1 MAFSLLDRSA
11 TNLVVFSDLPGTACI
26 GLAGGGFCAITVGL
40 LEQGLIAGDLLL
52 QVLFDVFHSLLE
64 VHLGN
69 YACLAPISRQGRLAG
84 VGAGTPLFSL
94 EPQTLRND
102 LPGTLGLV
110 GQRRLRSQTLLL
122 LLVLAKFHIAAVK
135 RVELSG
141 IPIQEL
147 LMQSQFT
154 ASHYGLLL
162 RGRFLH

>member
-11 TNLVVFSDLPGTACI
+11 TNLIVFDDLSGTA
-26 GLAGGGFCAITVGL
+26 GLAGGGFCAITVSF

-52 QVLFDVFHSLLE
+52 QVLFNVFHSLLK

-69 YACLAPISRQGRLAG
+69 YACLAPICRKGRLAG
-84 VGAGTPLFSL
+84 VSAGTSLFSL

-110 GQRRLRSQTLLL
+110 SQRRLRCQALLL

-135 RVELSG
+135 RVKLSS

-147 LMQSQFT
+147 LMQS
-154 ASHYGLLL
+154 
-162 RGRFLH
+162 